1 MIVAADRIIAEMP
14 VGANKT
20 ALSGKHEWALK
31 VFVKYAPHVLI
42 DIDLPTPAPPV
53 INKFSRFTIFGR
65 TQLLYFTLSVAKSAA
80 TLNLARCFKLRE
92 SVKLST

>member
-20 ALSGKHEWALK
+20 TLSDKHEWALK

-42 DIDLPTPAPPV
+42 NIDWPIPAPPV
-53 INKFSRFTIFGR
+53 MNKFSRFTIFGL
-65 TQLLYFTLSVAKSAA
+65 TQLLYFTLSLAKSAG
-80 TLNLARCFKLRE
+80 TLNIARCFKLRE
-92 SVKLST
+92 FVKLST